1 MNTNLTTWS
10 VFARGQPTHCGFT
23 EGLYDWCFSQIH
35 LAFQILSCD
44 KVLSDES
51 FNGEHPDL
59 ILINSR
65 RRGDFPAKML
75 LRIVNKYPLSLV
87 LEITGEWCFGDTRSG
102 VPLPVSC
109 RFDVAV
115 AQQRLPSMLSS
126 RQRFLQIRNELGP
139 LASVAE
145 LSAFW
150 NRNTTTAHC
159 SSLNVIA
166 SDDSER
172 EALGTLLA
180 QEGFNVHSYPSWNS
194 IAEDGRSRAIVYS
207 VTDRRELG
215 TAFKEIEH
223 SFAVIISSHFNS
235 LDTTFFKGKNSAM
248 FLRKPFLAHDLVQAI
263 SNVQVMPKANA
274 A

>member
-1 MNTNLTTWS
+1 M
-10 VFARGQPTHCGFT
+10 
-23 EGLYDWCFSQIH
+23 H
-35 LAFQILSCD
+35 LAFQVLSCD

-65 RRGDFPAKML
+65 RRGDFSANML

-102 VPLPVSC
+102 DPLPVSC

-126 RQRFLQIRNELGP
+126 RQRFLQMRNELSP

-145 LSAFW
+145 LSSFW
-150 NRNTTTAHC
+150 NRNTKTSHC

-166 SDDSER
+166 SDGSEL
-172 EALGTLLA
+172 EALGSLLV
-180 QEGFNVHSYPSWNS
+180 QEGFNVHLYPSWNS
-194 IAEDGRSRAIVYS
+194 IAEAGRSRAIVYN
-207 VTDRRELG
+207 VTDRRELE
-215 TAFKEIEH
+215 TAFKEIKH
-223 SFAVIISSHFNS
+223 SFAVIISSHFNR
-235 LDTTFFKGKNSAM
+235 LDTTFMEGESSAI
-248 FLRKPFLAHDLVQAI
+248 FLRKPFLAHDLVQAV
-263 SNVQVMPKANA
+263 SNVRLMPKANA